1 VALLRR
7 WVRILEA
14 RKYELALAALQE
26 VGRSRTEALGE
37 SDEVLDRVAYYC
49 SEIERSNGYPTAL
62 NRGFPNETTVS
73 VLRPL
78 GLRTGPG
85 SAAPGLSM
93 LRQHRS

>member
-1 VALLRR
+1 VASLRR

-49 SEIERSNGYPTAL
+49 SEIERNNGYPTAL
-62 NRGFPNETTVS
+62 NREFPN
-73 VLRPL
+73 RP
-78 GLRTGPG
+78 RISRARPIN
-85 SAAPGLSM
+85 AAPA
-93 LRQHRS
+93 